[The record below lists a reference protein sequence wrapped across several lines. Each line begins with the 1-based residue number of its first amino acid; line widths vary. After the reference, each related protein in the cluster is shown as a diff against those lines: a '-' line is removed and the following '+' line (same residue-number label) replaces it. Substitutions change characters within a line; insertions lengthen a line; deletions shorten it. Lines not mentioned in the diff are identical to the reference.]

1 MTTTQEPFPEAAAPS
16 PEGGKANSYDTVPYS
31 INSFPQTRPDRLA
44 TIAKL
49 FRLEAAP
56 PDRCRVLELGC
67 ASGGNLL
74 PLAASFPGS
83 TFVGIDLS
91 DRQVAEGVAVVREL
105 GLENLSLKGMSI
117 LDVGE
122 DFGTFDYILAH
133 GVYSWVPPQ
142 VQDKILSICQQRLAP
157 AGVAYISYNTLPGWH
172 ARGAIREML
181 WYHTEQIDDPLE
193 RICAAR
199 ALLDFLADKVGPGDG
214 GYGGLLRQELNVL
227 RQTPD
232 TYILHEHLEEFN
244 EPLYF
249 HQFMERAAAKE
260 LQYLGEAQL
269 GTMVA
274 GRFGEEAEKKLREI
288 SPDLL
293 HMEQYMDFLRNRMFR
308 QTLLC
313 HARAQ
318 LNHALH
324 SDSVRQ
330 FYIAAP
336 VKPVSAKPDVTSAA
350 AEEFKSSG
358 AAVLNTRDPILKAV
372 MVHLGEQWPLALS
385 FDKLLAAARAR
396 LGNAGT
402 ERQAQRSRMHWR
414 LPAALLYHG
423 PGRVFGFGIAFCR
436 HRQQATR
443 GQPLRSPAHA
453 RVARSP
459 IFGWKPWRWANH
471 RVWSSATST
480 AARTRTR

>member
-1 MTTTQEPFPEAAAPS
+1 M
-16 PEGGKANSYDTVPYS
+16 
-31 INSFPQTRPDRLA
+31 
-44 TIAKL
+44 
-49 FRLEAAP
+49 
-56 PDRCRVLELGC
+56 
-67 ASGGNLL
+67 
-74 PLAASFPGS
+74 
-83 TFVGIDLS
+83 
-91 DRQVAEGVAVVREL
+91 AEGVAVVREL

-193 RICAAR
+193 RIRAAR

-402 ERQAQRSRMHWR
+402 EAPSAEVAHALALR
-414 LPAALLYHG
+414 LLHCYTTGLVEFSVSESPFVGTVSKQPVASPYARLRT
-423 PGRVFGFGIAFCR
+423 PGWQDHQSSAGNRGDGRTIAFGPQPPRRQPGPELADDPARGLVKEKDGKIQR
-436 HRQQATR
+436 HRTLRAICRAGAAGFRTQRLVDRLKAPINLVSKATVQATT
-443 GQPLRSPAHA
+443 S
-453 RVARSP
+453 
-459 IFGWKPWRWANH
+459 FGLWTL
-471 RVWSSATST
+471 SS
-480 AARTRTR
+480 